1 MSAENLFNFH
11 KKRSS
16 YVRFKKPKMEK
27 IKVKVSRYVR
37 RYIEYKHPRKL
48 QLRRTNLYAMIF
60 FAEWKFRG
68 TEVKNPNFGKRHNL
82 NDEIIIHAT
91 DDTWKNQYI
100 KKQPS
105 DIVYTSFNKIIRNFF
120 YEEYF
125 TFMDLRLLKKELLQE
140 HEQLIKELALEFMHK
155 LSLSDDDI
163 MLETL
168 LRNYR
173 RYRLNPNLDLYELIE
188 SLHDD
193 NADTIIP
200 M

>member
-1 MSAENLFNFH
+1 
-11 KKRSS
+11 
-16 YVRFKKPKMEK
+16 MEK

-37 RYIEYKHPRKL
+37 KYIEHKHPRKL

-68 TEVKNPNFGKRHNL
+68 TEVKTANFGKRHNL
-82 NDEIIIHAT
+82 NDEIIIYAT

-100 KKQPS
+100 KKEPS
-105 DIVYTSFNKIIRNFF
+105 DIVFTSFNKIIRNFF

-140 HEQLIKELALEFMHK
+140 HEQLIKELALEFMLK

-193 NADTIIP
+193 NTNAIIS
-200 M
+200 